1 MKKIVVAFALLLTAQ
16 FSFAQDGFKEDMKK
30 FLEVSGQKR
39 TFEILTKDL
48 VNNVPED
55 KKQEFQSELN
65 KSLDGL
71 MDKMAE
77 VYMEEFTQDETKE
90 LIRLYETPIG
100 KKLSEKTD
108 VLYEKGQN
116 VGQEWGI
123 GLQGLM
129 MKYMQ

>member
-16 FSFAQDGFKEDMKK
+16 LSFAQDGFKEDMKK